1 MHASSRL
8 KRLRTAAVTIAA
20 AAAMATSVGLVSQ
33 PAMADSKGLIV
44 VFMPPGTDNYLAQW
58 QVGAKTKAKDLGYD
72 IKIIESSRDQA
83 EQDSQVQQQLASG
96 EDVAGFIWWP
106 YVNAAGT
113 GSLRALSQ
121 TGKPVIFTNQYPI
134 AGTEAFWTAYA
145 GVDDF
150 LNGKTAA
157 QMMLDA
163 CAQSTTVKCGKGMII
178 TFPAGYSAGSDR
190 AKAFREAT
198 AGKLEVVQE
207 EPAGF
212 MSQEGYQVGSQI
224 IPPKKDEITWVYTE
238 NDSLAT
244 GVIQALKEA
253 GKTPGKDVLVV
264 GGTCHGDTTDLLN
277 GSIVGTG
284 VQAAFLEG
292 WQSVQTLH
300 KYLNTKEVKDGKL
313 YLEANPDTPPSD
325 DGAPSRFNFI
335 PNPALVA
342 HDQATLDKFRLW
354 GWSFKELCNY

>member
-1 MHASSRL
+1 MEKSSTLR
-8 KRLRTAAVTIAA
+8 RLRGVAMAA
-20 AAAMATSVGLVSQ
+20 AATMAVGMGSSAQ
-33 PAMADSKGLIV
+33 AADTGPIV

-58 QVGAKTKAKDLGYD
+58 QVGARTKAEELGYD

-83 EQDSQVQQQLASG
+83 EQDAQVQQQLASG

-121 TGKPVIFTNQYPI
+121 TGKPLIFTNQYPI
-134 AGTEAFWTAYA
+134 EGTDAFWTAYA

-150 LNGKTAA
+150 LNARVAA
-157 QMMLDA
+157 EMLLEA
-163 CAQSTTVKCGKGMII
+163 CEETDTVECDKGMII
-178 TFPAGYSAGSDR
+178 TFPAGYSAGADR
-190 AKAFREAT
+190 AKSFRDTVE
-198 AGKLEVVQE
+198 GKLEVIQE

-212 MSQEGYQVGSQI
+212 MSQEGYSVGSQI
-224 IPPKKDEITWVYTE
+224 IPPVKDDITWVYTE

-244 GVIQALKEA
+244 GVIQALEEA
-253 GKTPGKDVLVV
+253 GKKPGVDVLVV
-264 GGTCHGDTTDLLN
+264 GGTCHGDTSDLL
-277 GSIVGTG
+277 SQKIVGTG

-300 KYLNTKEVKDGKL
+300 KYLQTGEVKEGKL
-313 YLEANPDTPPSD
+313 YLEADPEVRPSD

-335 PNPALVA
+335 PNPALGNSKEAV
-342 HDQATLDKFRLW
+342 DDFKLW
-354 GWSFKELCNY
+354 GWTFAELCNY

>member
-1 MHASSRL
+1 MN
-8 KRLRTAAVTIAA
+8 KQVTLRKLRVAAVSVAA
-20 AAAMATSVGLVSQ
+20 TAVMAAVGLGMPSAVAQ
-33 PAMADSKGLIV
+33 DKGPIV

-58 QVGAKTKAKDLGYD
+58 QVGARTKAKELGYD

-96 EDVAGFIWWP
+96 EDVAGYIWWP

-121 TGKPVIFTNQYPI
+121 SGKPVIFTNQYPI
-134 AGTEAFWTAYA
+134 EGTEAFWTAYA

-150 LNGKTAA
+150 LNGKVAA
-157 QMMLDA
+157 DMLLDA
-163 CAQSTTVKCGKGMII
+163 CAKATDVKCDKGMII
-178 TFPAGYSAGSDR
+178 TFPAGYSAGADR
-190 AKAFREAT
+190 AKSFRDET
-198 AGKLEVVQE
+198 AGKLEVIEE

-244 GVIQALKEA
+244 GVIQALEEA
-253 GKTPGKDVLVV
+253 GKHPGKDVLVV
-264 GGTCHGDTTDLLN
+264 GGTCHGDTTDLLAKKL
-277 GSIVGTG
+277 VGTG

-300 KYLNTKEVKDGKL
+300 KYLNTGEVKDGKL
-313 YLEANPDTPPSD
+313 YLPADRDNPPSD
-325 DGAPSRFNFI
+325 EGAPSRFNFI
-335 PNPALVA
+335 PNPPLGNT
-342 HDQATLDKFRLW
+342 QADLDNFKLW
-354 GWSFKELCNY
+354 GWTFKELCNY

>member
-1 MHASSRL
+1 MTDSRNSNSSASL
-8 KRLRTAAVTIAA
+8 MGKVAA
-20 AAAMATSVGLVSQ
+20 AAAALALSVGLAATS
-33 PAMADSKGLIV
+33 AFAAEKIV

-58 QVGAKTKAKDLGYD
+58 QQGAKAKAKDLGYD

-83 EQDSQVQQQLASG
+83 EQDSQVQQELASG

-113 GSLRALSQ
+113 GSLRALSE

-134 AGTEAFWTAYA
+134 EGTEKFWTAYA

-150 LNGKTAA
+150 LNAKTAA
-157 QMMLDA
+157 QMLLDA
-163 CAQSTTVKCGKGMII
+163 CAKSTTVKCGKGMIF

-190 AKAFREAT
+190 AKAFRDAV
-198 AGKLEVVQE
+198 AGKLEVIEQ

-212 MSQEGYQVGSQI
+212 MSQEGYKAASQL

-238 NDSLAT
+238 SDAVGQ
-244 GVIQALKEA
+244 GVIQALKEV

-264 GGTCHGDTTDLLN
+264 GGTCHGDTSDLLS
-277 GSIVGTG
+277 GSLVGTG

-300 KYLNTKEVKDGKL
+300 KVLKNGGKVNDGKL
-313 YLEANPDTPPSD
+313 YLPATADTKPSD
-325 DGAPSRFNFI
+325 EGMASRYNFI
-335 PNPALVA
+335 PNPAVGNT
-342 HDQATLDKFRLW
+342 QADLDKFRLW
-354 GWSFKELCNY
+354 GWTFKELCNY

>member
-1 MHASSRL
+1 MQSSFVKRASHNGLSL
-8 KRLRTAAVTIAA
+8 VA
-20 AAAMATSVGLVSQ
+20 AAAMAAMVGFGLQSAQ
-33 PAMADSKGLIV
+33 AASKGQIV

-58 QVGAKTKAKDLGYD
+58 QLGAKTKAKDLGYD

-83 EQDSQVQQQLASG
+83 EQDSQVDQQLASG
-96 EDVAGFIWWP
+96 EEVAGFIWWP

-113 GSLRALSQ
+113 GSLRKLSQ

-150 LNGKTAA
+150 LNGQTAA
-157 QMMLDA
+157 KMLLDA
-163 CAQSTTVKCGKGMII
+163 CAASTTVKCGKGMII

-190 AKAFREAT
+190 SKAFREAT
-198 AGKLEVVQE
+198 KGKLEVIQE

-212 MSQEGYQVGSQI
+212 MSQEGYAVGSQV

-264 GGTCHGDTTDLLN
+264 GGTCHGDTSDLLAGN
-277 GSIVGTG
+277 IVGTG

-313 YLEANPDTPPSD
+313 YLAFDADNKPSD
-325 DGAPSRFNFI
+325 EGAPSRFNFI

-342 HDQATLDKFRLW
+342 HTQEELDKFKLW
-354 GWSFKELCNY
+354 GWTFKELCNY

>member
-1 MHASSRL
+1 
-8 KRLRTAAVTIAA
+8 
-20 AAAMATSVGLVSQ
+20 
-33 PAMADSKGLIV
+33 
-44 VFMPPGTDNYLAQW
+44 MPPGTDNYLAQW
-58 QVGAKTKAKDLGYD
+58 QKGAKQKAKDLGYD

-134 AGTEAFWTAYA
+134 PGTESFWTAYA

-150 LNGKTAA
+150 LNAKVAA
-157 QMMLDA
+157 HMLLDA
-163 CAQSTTVKCGKGMII
+163 CAKSTTVKCGKGII
-178 TFPAGYSAGSDR
+178 VTFPAGYSAGSDR
-190 AKAFREAT
+190 SKSFRAET
-198 AGKLEVVQE
+198 AGKLEPIQE

-212 MSQEGYQVGSQI
+212 MQQEGYKIGSQI
-224 IPPKKDEITWVYTE
+224 IPPKKADITWVYTM
-238 NDSLAT
+238 NDSLAS

-264 GGTCHGDTTDLLN
+264 GGTCHGDTSDLLSK
-277 GSIVGTG
+277 SIVGTG

-300 KYLNTKEVKDGKL
+300 KYLKTKTVKDGKL
-313 YLEANPDTPPSD
+313 YLPPDRDSTPSD

-335 PNPALVA
+335 PNPAVGNT
-342 HDQATLDKFRLW
+342 QADLDNFKLW
-354 GWSFKELCNY
+354 GWTFKELCNY

>member
-1 MHASSRL
+1 MQSLSKKWRVGAGGLSL
-8 KRLRTAAVTIAA
+8 VA
-20 AAAMATSVGLVSQ
+20 AAAMAAMVGLGPQ
-33 PAMADSKGLIV
+33 AAFAQSKGQIV

-58 QVGAKTKAKDLGYD
+58 QLGAKEKAKDLGYD

-83 EQDSQVQQQLASG
+83 EQDAQVQQQIASG
-96 EDVAGFIWWP
+96 EEVVGYIWWP

-113 GSLRALSQ
+113 GSLRALHQ

-134 AGTEAFWTAYA
+134 EGTEEFWTAYA

-150 LNGKTAA
+150 LNAKVAA
-157 QMMLDA
+157 EMLLAA
-163 CAQSTTVKCGKGMII
+163 CEKSTTVKCGKGMII

-190 AKAFREAT
+190 AKSFIET
-198 AGKLEVVQE
+198 TKGKLEVIQQ

-212 MSQEGYQVGSQI
+212 MSQEGYQVGSQV

-264 GGTCHGDTTDLLN
+264 GGTCHGDTSDLLSQ
-277 GSIVGTG
+277 SIVGTG

-300 KYLNTKEVKDGKL
+300 KYLNTKTVNEGKL
-313 YLEANPDTPPSD
+313 YLEATPDTKPSD

-335 PNPALVA
+335 PNPAVGNT
-342 HDQATLDKFRLW
+342 QADIDNFKLW
-354 GWSFKELCNY
+354 GWTFPELCNY

>member
-1 MHASSRL
+1 MRDSRNSNRLASL
-8 KRLRTAAVTIAA
+8 MGKVVGAA
-20 AAAMATSVGLVSQ
+20 AALALSVDLAATSAL
-33 PAMADSKGLIV
+33 AAEKIV

-58 QVGAKTKAKDLGYD
+58 QVGAKAKAKDLGYD

-83 EQDSQVQQQLASG
+83 EQDLQVQQELASG

-134 AGTEAFWTAYA
+134 AGTEKFWTAYA

-157 QMMLDA
+157 EMLLAA
-163 CAQSTTVKCGKGMII
+163 CAKSTTVKCGKGMIF
-178 TFPAGYSAGSDR
+178 TFPAGYSAGADR
-190 AKAFREAT
+190 AKAFREAV
-198 AGKLEVVQE
+198 AGKLDVIEQ

-212 MSQEGYQVGSQI
+212 MSQEGYKVGSQL
-224 IPPKKDEITWVYTE
+224 IPPKKHEITWVYTE
-238 NDSLAT
+238 SDSVAQ

-264 GGTCHGDTTDLLN
+264 GGTCHGDTSDLLS
-277 GSIVGTG
+277 GSLVGTG

-300 KYLNTKEVKDGKL
+300 KYLKTGKVNDGKL
-313 YLEANPDTPPSD
+313 YLAADPDKKPSD
-325 DGAPSRFNFI
+325 DGTPSRFNFI
-335 PNPALVA
+335 PNPAVGNT
-342 HDQATLDKFRLW
+342 QADLDKFKLW
-354 GWSFKELCNY
+354 GWTFKELCNY

>member
-1 MHASSRL
+1 MLNSFVRSL
-8 KRLRTAAVTIAA
+8 KAATMAVAVGVAIVAAGGAIAPVA
-20 AAAMATSVGLVSQ
+20 AQG
-33 PAMADSKGLIV
+33 KGMII

-58 QVGAKTKAKDLGYD
+58 QAGARNKAAELGYD

-83 EQDSQVQQQLASG
+83 EQDAQVQQHLASG
-96 EDVAGFIWWP
+96 EEVVGYIWWP

-113 GSLRALSQ
+113 GSLRSLSQ

-134 AGTEAFWTAYA
+134 EGTEAFWTAYA

-150 LNGKTAA
+150 LNAKVAA
-157 QMMLDA
+157 EMLLAA
-163 CAQSTTVKCGKGMII
+163 CEESTTAKCDKGMII

-190 AKAFREAT
+190 SKSFRDT
-198 AGKLEVVQE
+198 VAGKLEVILE

-212 MSQEGYQVGSQI
+212 MQQEGYAVGSQV
-224 IPPKKDEITWVYTE
+224 IPPRKDEVSWVYTE

-244 GVIQALKEA
+244 GVIQALEEA
-253 GKTPGKDVLVV
+253 GKKPGVDVLVV
-264 GGTCHGDTTDLLN
+264 GGTCHGDTTDLTTGKL
-277 GSIVGTG
+277 VGTG

-300 KYLNTKEVKDGKL
+300 KYLNTGEVKEGKL
-313 YLEANPDTPPSD
+313 YLEATADTKPSD

-335 PNPALVA
+335 PNPAVGNS
-342 HDQATLDKFRLW
+342 QADIDNFKLW
-354 GWSFKELCNY
+354 GWTFKELCNY

>member
-1 MHASSRL
+1 MDGSSIVRS
-8 KRLRTAAVTIAA
+8 LRVSALSLAAG
-20 AAAMATSVGLVSQ
+20 AAMALAALAPQ
-33 PAMADSKGLIV
+33 AALAQSKGLIV

-58 QVGAKTKAKDLGYD
+58 QEGARTKAKDLGYE

-134 AGTEAFWTAYA
+134 PGTEAFWTAYA

-150 LNGKTAA
+150 LNAKVAA
-157 QMMLDA
+157 EMLLAA
-163 CAQSTTVKCGKGMII
+163 CEKAKEVKCGKGMII

-190 AKAFREAT
+190 AKSFREAT
-198 AGKLEVVQE
+198 AGKLEVIQE

-244 GVIQALKEA
+244 GVIQALQEA

-264 GGTCHGDTTDLLN
+264 GGTCHGDTSDLL
-277 GSIVGTG
+277 SQKIVGTG

-313 YLEANPDTPPSD
+313 YLEPTRDAPPSD
-325 DGAPSRFNFI
+325 EGAPSRFNFI
-335 PNPALVA
+335 PNPPLGNT
-342 HDQATLDKFRLW
+342 QADLDNFKLW
-354 GWSFKELCNY
+354 GWTFKELCNY

>member
-1 MHASSRL
+1 MQKTFVRNL
-8 KRLRTAAVTIAA
+8 KYATMAIAA
-20 AAAMATSVGLVSQ
+20 GVALAASGGAFA
-33 PAMADSKGLIV
+33 PAEAAGKGTIM

-58 QVGAKTKAKDLGYD
+58 QAGAKNKASELGYD

-83 EQDSQVQQQLASG
+83 EQDAQVQQHLASG
-96 EDVAGFIWWP
+96 EDVVGYIWWP

-134 AGTEAFWTAYA
+134 EGTDDFWTAYA

-150 LNGKTAA
+150 LNAKVAA
-157 QMMLDA
+157 EMLLSA
-163 CAQSTTVKCGKGMII
+163 CEKSTTAKCDKGMII

-190 AKAFREAT
+190 SKSFRAT
-198 AGKLEVVQE
+198 VEGKLEVIQE

-212 MSQEGYQVGSQI
+212 MQQEGYAVGSQI
-224 IPPKKDEITWVYTE
+224 IPPKKDEVTWVYTE

-244 GVIQALKEA
+244 GVIQALQEA
-253 GKTPGKDVLVV
+253 GKKPGEDVLVV
-264 GGTCHGDTTDLLN
+264 GGTCHGDTSDLTSGKL
-277 GSIVGTG
+277 VGTG

-300 KYLNTKEVKDGKL
+300 KFLNTGKVNDGKL
-313 YLEANPDTPPSD
+313 YLEATPDTKPSD

-335 PNPALVA
+335 PNPAVGPT
-342 HDQATLDKFRLW
+342 QADIDSFKLW
-354 GWSFKELCNY
+354 GWNFKELCNY

>member
-1 MHASSRL
+1 MQSSFV
-8 KRLRTAAVTIAA
+8 KRAGHSGLLLVA
-20 AAAMATSVGLVSQ
+20 AAAMAAMVGFGLPSAQ
-33 PAMADSKGLIV
+33 AASKGQIV

-58 QVGAKTKAKDLGYD
+58 QLGAKTKAKDLGYD

-83 EQDSQVQQQLASG
+83 EQDSQVDQQLASG
-96 EDVAGFIWWP
+96 EEVAGFIWWP

-113 GSLRALSQ
+113 GSLRKLSQ

-150 LNGKTAA
+150 LNGQTAA
-157 QMMLDA
+157 KMLLDA
-163 CAQSTTVKCGKGMII
+163 CAASTTVKCGKGMII

-190 AKAFREAT
+190 SKAFREAT
-198 AGKLEVVQE
+198 AGKLEVIQE

-212 MSQEGYQVGSQI
+212 MSQEGYAVGSQV

-264 GGTCHGDTTDLLN
+264 GGTCHGDTSDLLA

-313 YLEANPDTPPSD
+313 YLPFDADNKPSD
-325 DGAPSRFNFI
+325 EGAPSRFNFI

-342 HDQATLDKFRLW
+342 HTQAELDKFKLW
-354 GWSFKELCNY
+354 GWTFKELCNY

>member
-1 MHASSRL
+1 MFKSVISL
-8 KRLRTAAVTIAA
+8 AA
-20 AAAMATSVGLVSQ
+20 AAAMT
-33 PAMADSKGLIV
+33 AMLSFGAAAQSKGLIV

-58 QVGAKTKAKDLGYD
+58 QEGAKNKAKDLGYD

-83 EQDSQVQQQLASG
+83 EQDAQVDQQLASG
-96 EDVAGFIWWP
+96 EEVVGFIWWP

-113 GSLRALSQ
+113 GSLRKLHQS
-121 TGKPVIFTNQYPI
+121 GKPVIFTNQYPI
-134 AGTEAFWTAYA
+134 AGTEEFWTAYA

-150 LNGKTAA
+150 LNAQTAA
-157 QMMLDA
+157 KMLLDA
-163 CAQSTTVKCGKGMII
+163 CEASKTVKCGKGMII

-190 AKAFREAT
+190 SKAFREAT
-198 AGKLEVVQE
+198 AGKLEVIQE

-277 GSIVGTG
+277 DSIVGTG

-300 KYLNTKEVKDGKL
+300 KYLNTKTVNEGKL
-313 YLEANPDTPPSD
+313 YLEATPDTKPSD

-335 PNPALVA
+335 PNPAVTA
-342 HDQATLDKFRLW
+342 HTQADLDKFRLW
-354 GWSFKELCNY
+354 GWTFAELCNY

>member
-1 MHASSRL
+1 MF
-8 KRLRTAAVTIAA
+8 KWLRTKTTRRSLLL
-20 AAAMATSVGLVSQ
+20 MATAALGAFGVAHPSAAQ
-33 PAMADSKGLIV
+33 DKAPII

-58 QVGAKTKAKDLGYD
+58 QVGARDKAKELGYP

-96 EDVAGFIWWP
+96 DDVSGYIWWP

-134 AGTEAFWTAYA
+134 EGTDQFWTAYA

-150 LNGKTAA
+150 LNGKVAA
-157 QMMLDA
+157 EMLLDA
-163 CAQSTTVKCGKGMII
+163 CAKSTSVKCGKGII
-178 TFPAGYSAGSDR
+178 LTFPAGYSAGADR
-190 AKAFREAT
+190 AKSFRDT
-198 AGKLEVVQE
+198 VAGKLDVIQE

-212 MSQEGYQVGSQI
+212 MSQEGYSVGSQI
-224 IPPKKDEITWVYTE
+224 IPPKKNEISWVYTE
-238 NDSLAT
+238 NDSIAA

-264 GGTCHGDTTDLLN
+264 GGTCHGDQTDLISK
-277 GSIVGTG
+277 SIVGTG

-300 KYLNTKEVKDGKL
+300 KYLQTKEVKPGKL
-313 YLEANPDTPPSD
+313 YLTADPDKKPSD
-325 DGAPSRFNFI
+325 EGEPSRYNFI
-335 PNPALVA
+335 PNPALA
-342 HDQATLDKFRLW
+342 NDKAAIDSFKLW
-354 GWSFKELCNY
+354 GWNFKELCNY

>member
-1 MHASSRL
+1 MLGYSSL
-8 KRLRTAAVTIAA
+8 KAVGALAAAVTVSVT
-20 AAAMATSVGLVSQ
+20 MALSASTALAQ
-33 PAMADSKGLIV
+33 DKGNIV

-58 QVGAKTKAKDLGYD
+58 QVGAREKAKDLGYN

-96 EDVAGFIWWP
+96 EEVAGFIWWP

-134 AGTEAFWTAYA
+134 EGTEAFWTAYA

-150 LNGKTAA
+150 LNARVAA
-157 QMMLDA
+157 EMLLKACDA
-163 CAQSTTVKCGKGMII
+163 ATDVKCDKGMII
-178 TFPAGYSAGSDR
+178 TFPAGYSAGADR
-190 AKAFREAT
+190 AKSFRET
-198 AGKLEVVQE
+198 TEGKLEVILE

-212 MSQEGYQVGSQI
+212 MSQEGYQVGSQV
-224 IPPKKDEITWVYTE
+224 IPPRKDEVTWVYTE

-244 GVIQALKEA
+244 GVIQALRES
-253 GKTPGKDVLVV
+253 GKTPGKDVFVV
-264 GGTCHGDTTDLLN
+264 GGTCHGDTSDLISGAL
-277 GSIVGTG
+277 VGTG

-300 KYLNTKEVKDGKL
+300 KYLNTGTVNEGKL

-325 DGAPSRFNFI
+325 EGAPSRFNFI
-335 PNPALVA
+335 PNPALGNT
-342 HDQATLDKFRLW
+342 QAELDAFKLW
-354 GWSFKELCNY
+354 GWTFTELCNY